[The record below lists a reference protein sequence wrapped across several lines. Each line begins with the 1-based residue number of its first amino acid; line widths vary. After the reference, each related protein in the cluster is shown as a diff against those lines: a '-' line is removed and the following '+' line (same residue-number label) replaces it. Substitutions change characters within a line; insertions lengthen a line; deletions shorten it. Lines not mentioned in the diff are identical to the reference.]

1 VFLLIFTFVVPNI
14 SWTGHL
20 GGLLVGAVLG
30 FFLPPTGVATMTGL
44 WRAPTGEQ
52 LRSGMPRPLRAAIYA
67 GVAVVLLAGS
77 IVAVQLV
84 G

>member
-1 VFLLIFTFVVPNI
+1 
-14 SWTGHL
+14 
-20 GGLLVGAVLG
+20 
-30 FFLPPTGVATMTGL
+30 MTGL

-77 IVAVQLV
+77 FVAVQLV

>member
-1 VFLLIFTFVVPNI
+1 
-14 SWTGHL
+14 
-20 GGLLVGAVLG
+20 
-30 FFLPPTGVATMTGL
+30 
-44 WRAPTGEQ
+44 
-52 LRSGMPRPLRAAIYA
+52 MPRPLRAAIYA